1 MLVYDEIRDYYIYF
15 YVIYVNDLKNL
26 KIVVDKYV
34 IIV

>member
-15 YVIYVNDLKNL
+15 YVINVNDLKSSN
-26 KIVVDKYV
+26 VVDKYV